1 MKEEKGC
8 GCTKCKKF
16 RKMMGVSECFG
27 NKTDSISVFESV
39 NFQKNK
45 PFKVTFN
52 EDIDVTWVKN
62 SLSEEKSKKLTKKDV
77 KQKETMVKK
86 LKGKMGDFKKR
97 YGKRAKGVM
106 YAVAT
111 KHAKKTP

>member
-1 MKEEKGC
+1 MKEEKNGC

-27 NKTDSISVFESV
+27 NKTDSIGLFEAI

-52 EDIDVTWVKN
+52 EGINVEWKKLNEAEQMT
-62 SLSEEKSKKLTKKDV
+62 SGEKSEREKIVKSMKKDNG
-77 KQKETMVKK
+77 E
-86 LKGKMGDFKKR
+86 DFEKR
-97 YGKRAKGVM
+97 YPGRGKQVM
-106 YAVAT
+106 YATAT
-111 KHAKKTP
+111 KRAMD

>member
-1 MKEEKGC
+1 MKDKKDC
-8 GCTKCKKF
+8 GCSKCKKY
-16 RKMMGVSECFG
+16 RKMMGVSECFE
-27 NKTDSISVFESV
+27 NKTDSMSIFEAIT
-39 NFQKNK
+39 FQRNK

-52 EDIDVTWVKN
+52 EGLNVQWSNIP
-62 SLSEEKSKKLTKKDV
+62 LEEKKLTKKDV
-77 KQKETMVKK
+77 AQKEEMVKK
-86 LKGKMGDFKKR
+86 LKGKMGDFKER